1 MVSEQ
6 GRRYNLNRSP
16 DKCSV
21 KPFITS
27 DRPQITR
34 DALART
40 LKHVGATARL
50 VTRLRNAV
58 TQQRGWFSSIGTQ
71 FDSSPLCRLY

>member
-6 GRRYNLNRSP
+6 GRSCNLNRSP

-21 KPFITS
+21 KLFITS

-34 DALART
+34 DALARAFT
-40 LKHVGATARL
+40 HVGATIRL
-50 VTRLRNAV
+50 VTRL
-58 TQQRGWFSSIGTQ
+58 GTLLHNKE
-71 FDSSPLCRLY
+71 DSFLQ